1 MYESMHESMHEANPN
16 RVLVENVHMDLYAP
30 IGITPAEVLANAMRE
45 AGIIDKTTE
54 INGENPIDLCSSFL
68 EKKSNSQQFAKL
80 TKLGNMLVK
89 NRVITLQDL
98 KIALRK
104 QEKNPNLK
112 LGNILIEMGACTKFD
127 IQNCIDTQNQLRED
141 LTKLDEYQDK
151 INILR
156 KKISSGISTREKL

>member
-1 MYESMHESMHEANPN
+1 MELVNN
-16 RVLVENVHMDLYAP
+16 NNKTLVENIHMDLYAP

-45 AGIIDKTTE
+45 AGIISKDTL
-54 INGENPIDLCSSFL
+54 INGENAIDLCSSFL

-80 TKLGNMLVK
+80 TKLGNILVK

-98 KIALRK
+98 KLALKK
-104 QEKNPNLK
+104 QEKHPEMK

-127 IQNCIDTQNQLRED
+127 IQNCIESQNQLRDD
-141 LTKLDEYQDK
+141 LSKIDEYQDK
-151 INILR
+151 INLLR